1 MKLVVI
7 FVISKNI
14 VERQQLVIMR
24 NAFSEY
30 PPKNATEVDAGLER
44 I

>member
-14 VERQQLVIMR
+14 VERQQLVIVH
-24 NAFSEY
+24 NAFSES
-30 PPKNATEVDAGLER
+30 PPTNATEVDAGLEK